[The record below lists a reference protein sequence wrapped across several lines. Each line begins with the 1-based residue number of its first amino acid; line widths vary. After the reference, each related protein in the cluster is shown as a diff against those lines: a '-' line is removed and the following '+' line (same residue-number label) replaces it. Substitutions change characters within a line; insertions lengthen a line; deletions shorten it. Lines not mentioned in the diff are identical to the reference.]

1 MQAQYQDID
10 TLLQWI
16 GVTQLTHRQ
25 AIVQDLL
32 PQGSGL
38 ANLLREDMDGIMD
51 ICSHYNKRNPASSR
65 FYVSRV
71 VTKSLQDLML
81 YVKDQDRIGLPL
93 GVEGTVDQGQ
103 LLLDLAESRE
113 RHMRRTEIK
122 KNGKALITADFQTKL
137 KGRSQW
143 ERWSIELTS
152 TLNGIIGIN
161 GVALSYIIRSDEV
174 PEYDGHQDWDQLANA
189 AAPLRGA
196 KFAQDSRIV
205 HQIIF
210 RNIAEESDAY
220 TYVKPNIRLENGRT
234 DYLALC
240 ARYDSHSSKE
250 TRINEAKKT
259 IQSLQY
265 RNERSMAFEKFV
277 DRFQRAIDDL
287 EAGGRPMHN
296 DDIVDTLWPKIMN
309 NEIKEFVVALKVDQA
324 RNPRG
329 FREIL
334 QDIATEVPKISP
346 NASFKR
352 NVSEVSSPHRK
363 YIKEGNCPHK
373 GVMVDG
379 KVFIGN
385 YTGQKWF
392 DESVKPY
399 HAEILEARNTKKKGQ
414 GSYQQGQGSYQQNKS
429 IKAAKRKLKKLKAKV
444 QVLKEEK
451 RKVASISKSSDNT
464 DKESDSSSDE
474 SIDQA
479 GTAFGGKRSVHKK
492 KRKAKS
498 S

>member
-1 MQAQYQDID
+1 MHDSD

-16 GVTQLTHRQ
+16 GVTQVGHRA
-25 AIVQDLL
+25 AIIQDML
-32 PQGSGL
+32 PTGTGL
-38 ANLLREDMDGIMD
+38 ANLSREDMDGIME
-51 ICSHYNKRNPASSR
+51 ICSHYNKRNPSNSR

-71 VTKSLQDLML
+71 VIKSLQDLML
-81 YVKDQDRIGLPL
+81 YVKDQDHIGLPL
-93 GVEGTVDQGQ
+93 GVRDSVDQEHFVQ
-103 LLLDLAESRE
+103 DLIEARE
-113 RHMRRTEIK
+113 RHTRRVELK
-122 KNGKALITADFQTKL
+122 KNGKALITTDFQTKL

-161 GVALSYIIRSDEV
+161 GIPLSYVIRSE
-174 PEYDGHQDWDQLANA
+174 EESTYEGHASWDQLAVA
-189 AAPLRGA
+189 ASPLRGA

-220 TYVKPNIRLENGRT
+220 TYVKPNVRLENGRV

-259 IQSLQY
+259 LQTLQY
-265 RNERSMAFEKFV
+265 RNERSMPFEKFV
-277 DRFQRAIDDL
+277 DKFQRAVDDL

-296 DDIVDTLWPKIMN
+296 DDVIDTLWPKIIN
-309 NEIKEFVVALKVDQA
+309 NEIREFVTALKVDQA

-334 QDIATEVPKISP
+334 QDIATEVPKTSP
-346 NASFKR
+346 NASFRR
-352 NVSEVSSPHRK
+352 NVSEVSSSHGQ
-363 YIKEGNCPHK
+363 YIRDGNCPHR

-379 KVFIGN
+379 KMFIGN

-399 HAEILEARNTKKKGQ
+399 HAEILEARNKNKKAQ
-414 GSYQQGQGSYQQNKS
+414 GSTNHHKKS
-429 IKAAKRKLKKLKAKV
+429 INSAKRKLKKLKAKV

-451 RKVASISKSSDNT
+451 RKVAATSKSSEDQERV
-464 DKESDSSSDE
+464 DSDSSSDE
-474 SIDQA
+474 SNDKA
-479 GTAFGGKRSVHKK
+479 GAKFGGKRSVHKK
-492 KRKAKS
+492 KKKKDRAS
-498 S
+498 